1 MTYLLSISIGPVQ
14 EFIAAARKTADL
26 YAGSTLLS
34 RVVREAVGAIETRG
48 GAEFVFPADTGSDG
62 ANKILVRVPS
72 NPSEYAAVAKAAAT
86 AFLKAEFGR
95 VTGRLTAYLVPER
108 ADAQLEHF
116 LEFYAAWVEE
126 KDDYAADRQKVEKL
140 LAGRKALREFESF
153 SQHDE
158 NDVPK
163 SPLDPAFACVFRLE
177 KGRKIPDELQKRLGL
192 KDSEYLDAISLLKR
206 EWGRTEVG
214 KVPDTHQLAHWA
226 KFPEEQEPP
235 QDPEREGDSRPAYA
249 YYAILVADGDNMGAK
264 LEALEQSGGMQAHQ
278 NFSRAL
284 DAFATKARH
293 IVTEHDGFA
302 VYTGGDDVLALLPL
316 TRALACAEALR
327 DAFGKQTEGCTL
339 SAGLAIVHYRE
350 PLSTSLG
357 QARAAE
363 KVAKRVDGKDALC
376 VALHTR
382 GGSPLEVGGHWPL
395 AAQLQFWQGKP
406 LPRGLPYELR
416 ELAREWPA
424 GFEPQVLSAE
434 ARRIAARKS
443 DAEGQ
448 KLSAEDL
455 VQMSFASAEA
465 LENFA
470 KMLILARFLSGE
482 GDRA

>member
-14 EFIAAARKTADL
+14 EFISAARKTADL

-34 RVVREAVGAIETRG
+34 EVVREAVAAIEARG
-48 GAEFVFPADTGSDG
+48 GAEFIFPADTGSDG
-62 ANKILVRVPS
+62 ANKILVRVPGS
-72 NPSEYAAVAKAAAT
+72 PSEYAAAAKAAAT

-116 LEFYAAWVEE
+116 LEFYAAWVKETGV
-126 KDDYAADRQKVEKL
+126 YAEDRKKVEKL
-140 LAGRKALREFESF
+140 LAGRKALRDFQNFRQGDDSI
-153 SQHDE
+153 
-158 NDVPK
+158 PK
-163 SPLDPAFACVFRLE
+163 SPLDPAFATVFEGGAVPKVLID
-177 KGRKIPDELQKRLGL
+177 RKEYKA
-192 KDSEYLDAISLLKR
+192 SEVLDAISLLKR
-206 EWGRTEVG
+206 EWGRTEAG

-249 YYAILVADGDNMGAK
+249 YYAILVADGDNMGAR

-284 DAFATKARH
+284 DAFATEARQ

-302 VYTGGDDVLALLPL
+302 VYTGGDDVLALLPV
-316 TRALACAEALR
+316 TRAMVCAEALR
-327 DAFGKQTEGCTL
+327 DAFGKQTKDCTL
-339 SAGLAIVHYRE
+339 SAGLAIVHHRE
-350 PLSTSLG
+350 PLSASLA

-363 KVAKRVDGKDALC
+363 KLAKRVDGKDALC

-382 GGSPLEVGGHWPL
+382 GGSPLEIKGHWPL
-395 AAQLQFWQGKP
+395 ASQLRYWQERP

-424 GFEPQVLSAE
+424 DFEPQVLSAE

-443 DAEGQ
+443 DADGQ
-448 KLSAEDL
+448 KLSDEDL
-455 VQMSFASAEA
+455 AQMSFGRAEA
-465 LENFA
+465 VENFA